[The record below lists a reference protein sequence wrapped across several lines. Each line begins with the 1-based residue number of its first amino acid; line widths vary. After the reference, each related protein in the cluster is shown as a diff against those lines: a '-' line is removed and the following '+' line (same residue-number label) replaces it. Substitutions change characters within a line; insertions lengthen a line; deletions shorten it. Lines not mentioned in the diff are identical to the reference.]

1 MPRLLIT
8 TAALLGL
15 AACASAPQQNAA
27 GPDGQRDCFRN
38 ENVSGYSV
46 TGDRTL
52 RVDVG
57 PTRAYALT
65 TESSLQSARREIQL
79 GLQTGSGFICEGDA
93 LNVRIQAAGPPQRT
107 WQVIRVERLPNDAPV
122 EGS

>member
-1 MPRLLIT
+1 MIRMAFAA
-8 TAALLGL
+8 AALSAL
-15 AACASAPQQNAA
+15 AACASAPQQNVA

-57 PTRAYALT
+57 PSRAYALT

-93 LNVRIQAAGPPQRT
+93 LNVRIQADGPPQRT
-107 WQVIRVERLPNDAPV
+107 WQVIRVERLPEEAPV